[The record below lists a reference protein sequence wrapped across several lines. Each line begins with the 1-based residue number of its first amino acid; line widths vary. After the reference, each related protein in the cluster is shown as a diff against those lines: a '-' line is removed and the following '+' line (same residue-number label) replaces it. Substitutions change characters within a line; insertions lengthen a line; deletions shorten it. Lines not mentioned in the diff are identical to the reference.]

1 MFCNNCGAQHADD
14 ATFCP
19 NCGASLQTATTEES
33 TTQPPVYQAPV
44 YQAPAQPVTIASA
57 SAQQKKMAVVIAI
70 IAIFALIV
78 GFAHTFCMVELP
90 VSVSAEVD
98 TAEMGMTG
106 DMALDIDGTITV
118 FSATPGLLSEALDV
132 ADRATNGY
140 IDESFAM
147 GYVGLIL
154 FGIVN
159 LVIAAIG
166 VLFYLRARFNNPL
179 YDQTIGRICKCKT
192 PAALIG
198 LAGVAA
204 ALLEILF
211 LCFVGVEEEAGVA
224 SASISVG
231 VHWLTW
237 VSLFIY
243 GALAASQLLAI
254 DKTEE

>member
-14 ATFCP
+14 AVFCP
-19 NCGASLQTATTEES
+19 GCGASLQTATTETP
-33 TTQPPVYQAPV
+33 TTQEPVY
-44 YQAPAQPVTIASA
+44 YAPAQPVTIASA

-90 VSVSAEVD
+90 VSVSADVD
-98 TAEMGMTG
+98 TSSMGLTG
-106 DMALDIDGTITV
+106 DMAIDVDGSITV
-118 FSATPGLLSEALDV
+118 FSATPGLLSEAFDV
-132 ADRATNGY
+132 ADRATKGL

-154 FGIVN
+154 FGLAN

-192 PAALIG
+192 PAVIIG
-198 LAGVAA
+198 LTGVAA

-211 LCFVGVEEEAGVA
+211 LCFVGIEEEAGGA
-224 SASISVG
+224 SASLSIG